1 MATSLS
7 IWKLAGMLVTP
18 IHSISNDLIRH
29 DFVFMNNSPSS
40 FVNPMFDYMVDIA
53 GEAATR
59 RSQPEQ
65 LSDDQKGLLF
75 FNKGHPR
82 PQTNITDF
90 CNSLLFKNAHPAFGN
105 GIRNHDLLNV
115 SFLP

>member
-53 GEAATR
+53 GEAAPR

-65 LSDDQKGLLF
+65 RSDDQKGLLF